1 MKKRTSARRYNHSRK
16 KQVHE
21 SSAFSNQLSIALIL
35 TAFIFVIS
43 AAQNPHTIELRK
55 KASALISYNALEN
68 FKYQNSVKEN
78 VSEFI
83 RCMINTDNNT
93 KEIEKQIINDT
104 ESASIIIPSEDDIT
118 MEDETPE

>member
-43 AAQNPHTIELRK
+43 SAKNPQTIEMRK
-55 KASALISYNALEN
+55 KASDLISRNALDD
-68 FKYQNSVKEN
+68 FKYQDSVKEN

-83 RCMINTDNNT
+83 RCMIYTDDNS
-93 KEIEKQIINDT
+93 KEIEKQITNDT
-104 ESASIIIPSEDDIT
+104 ESTVKIRHLQRMIFIV
-118 MEDETPE
+118 